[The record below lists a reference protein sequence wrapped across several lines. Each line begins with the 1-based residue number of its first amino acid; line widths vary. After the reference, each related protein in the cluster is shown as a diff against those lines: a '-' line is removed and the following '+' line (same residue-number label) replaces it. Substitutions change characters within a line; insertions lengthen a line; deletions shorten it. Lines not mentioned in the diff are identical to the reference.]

1 MLYLYF
7 LYFLLNFIIIIYL
20 LMKLN
25 PMNKRKLDNINTFEL
40 YHWKRLYYKAMV
52 LNSIKVDNNTN
63 KHYKWRKWNSF
74 NN

>member
-1 MLYLYF
+1 
-7 LYFLLNFIIIIYL
+7 
-20 LMKLN
+20 MKLN